1 MTEIF
6 RCLAGSRLYGT
17 NNADSDYDF
26 KAVHLPTKR
35 QILLG
40 KRDMVN
46 NTSTGSALTR
56 NSSDDVDVESFE
68 LQRFLKL
75 ASDMQTIAV
84 EVLFVGDRDH
94 PERPELD
101 LGTVTPVRGRS
112 IWKEVVANRHKI
124 LNQNTKAFVGYC
136 KGQAVRYSMRG
147 SRLKTYEDVCAVL
160 SNSYTENS
168 RVGQLRPIFEQIDG
182 VKFVPKVQP
191 DGSTLDYLDV
201 YGRQCPETL
210 YVSKALPIYE
220 KPVNEAGNRAKAAKD
235 AGGMDNKAL
244 YHAVRIADEG
254 ISLFSTGKIVFPCQN
269 LPLLLR
275 IRAGEVEIDEILDIF
290 DEKIEI
296 LEGIK
301 ENSPLAKAPDR
312 VWIDDF
318 VTGVYE
324 DVVRGRKA

>member
-17 NNADSDYDF
+17 HNADSDHDY

-35 QILLG
+35 GILLG
-40 KRDMVN
+40 KRDQVTN
-46 NTSTGSALTR
+46 VSTGSALTR
-56 NSSDDVDVESFE
+56 NGADDVDVESFE
-68 LQRFLKL
+68 LQRFMKL
-75 ASDMQTIAV
+75 ASDMQTIPV
-84 EVLFVGDRDH
+84 EMLFV
-94 PERPELD
+94 
-101 LGTVTPVRGRS
+101 TPISFIGMNEPGSLTWDTDIWPRIAQNRG
-112 IWKEVVANRHKI
+112 KI
-124 LNQNTKAFVGYC
+124 LNRNTKAFVGYC

-147 SRLKTYEDVCAVL
+147 KRLATYEAVCDALASAYTDFRVAQIRPVL
-160 SNSYTENS
+160 E
-168 RVGQLRPIFEQIDG
+168 RIDG

-191 DGSTLDYLDV
+191 DGKVIDYLDV

-210 YVSKALPIYE
+210 YAGKALPIYQ
-220 KPVNEAGNRAKAAKD
+220 KPVNEAGNRAKSAKE

-254 ISLFSTGKIVFPCQN
+254 ISLFSTGKIEFPCQN
-269 LPLLLR
+269 LPLLTR

-301 ENSPLAKAPDR
+301 ENSPLAEEPDR

-318 VTGVYE
+318 VADVYE
-324 DVVRGRKA
+324 QIVRA

>member
-17 NNADSDYDF
+17 NNADSDHDF

-40 KRDMVN
+40 KRDMVK

-68 LQRFLKL
+68 LQKFLQL
-75 ASDMQTIAV
+75 AADMQTVAV
-84 EVLFVGDRDH
+84 ELLFVGDREH
-94 PERPELD
+94 PKRPNLD
-101 LGTVTPVRGRS
+101 LGIVTPVRGRS

-124 LNQNTKAFVGYC
+124 LNRNQKSFVGYC

-147 SRLKTYEDVCAVL
+147 SRLKTYEDVCNVL
-160 SNSYTENS
+160 SSSCTDNP
-168 RVGQLRPIFEQIDG
+168 RVGQLRPILEQIDG

-191 DGSTLDYLDV
+191 DGRTMDYLDV

-210 YVSKALPIYE
+210 LSGKALAIYE
-220 KPVNEAGNRAKAAKD
+220 KPVKESGNRAKAAKD
-235 AGGMDNKAL
+235 AGGMDSKAL

-269 LPLLLR
+269 LPLLSK

-290 DEKIEI
+290 DEKILI
-296 LEGIK
+296 LEGIG
-301 ENSPLAKAPDR
+301 ENSPLAETPDR

-318 VTGVYE
+318 VSGVYE
-324 DVVRGRKA
+324 DIVRA

>member
-17 NNADSDYDF
+17 HNADSDHDY

-35 QILLG
+35 DILLG
-40 KRDMVN
+40 KRDQVTN
-46 NTSTGSALTR
+46 VSTGTALTR
-56 NSSDDVDVESFE
+56 NGADDVDVESFE

-75 ASDMQTIAV
+75 ASDMQTIPV
-84 EVLFVGDRDH
+84 EMLFVVDNVAIGHYR
-94 PERPELD
+94 
-101 LGTVTPVRGRS
+101 
-112 IWKEVVANRHKI
+112 EVSYGGVWAKILRNKDKI
-124 LNQNTKAFVGYC
+124 LNRNTKAFVGYC

-147 SRLKTYEDVCAVL
+147 KRLATYEAVCDAL
-160 SNSYTENS
+160 ASAYTDF
-168 RVGQLRPIFEQIDG
+168 RVAQIRPILERIDG

-191 DGSTLDYLDV
+191 DGKVIDYLDV

-210 YVSKALPIYE
+210 YAGKALPIYQ
-220 KPVNEAGNRAKAAKD
+220 KPVNEAGNRAKSAKE

-254 ISLFSTGKIVFPCQN
+254 ISLFSTGKIEFPCQN
-269 LPLLLR
+269 LPLLTR
-275 IRAGEVEIDEILDIF
+275 IRAGEVELDEILDIF

-301 ENSPLAKAPDR
+301 ENSPLAEEPDR

-318 VTGVYE
+318 VADVYE
-324 DVVRGRKA
+324 QIVRAC